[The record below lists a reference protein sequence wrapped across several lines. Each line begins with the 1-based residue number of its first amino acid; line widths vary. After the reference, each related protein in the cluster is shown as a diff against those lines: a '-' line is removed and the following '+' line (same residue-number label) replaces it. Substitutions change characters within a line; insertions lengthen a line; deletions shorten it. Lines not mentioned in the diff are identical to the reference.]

1 MGLSKEKNP
10 ILVTGGA
17 GFIGSNFVLD
27 WLKQDEGLVI
37 GEGYHFID
45 LLRFLADS
53 PIRGFQAVSIGKV
66 PGMAVTEDKA
76 SITLRFEDSS
86 ISAIHYWQTA
96 TNPSPR
102 SGWKFSRA
110 VAFSNWI
117 TTASSRA
124 LAGRDSGQ

>member
-76 SITLRFEDSS
+76 SITLRFEDGS
-86 ISAIHYWQTA
+86 IGAIHY
-96 TNPSPR
+96 
-102 SGWKFSRA
+102 
-110 VAFSNWI
+110 
-117 TTASSRA
+117 
-124 LAGRDSGQ
+124 LANGHKSFPKERLEVFAGGRILQLDNYRKL